1 MRRVGGCYAILE
13 AAPEK
18 LVALNDIGMQ
28 LLLNET
34 VWVQLLGT
42 TEQAR
47 MTCSVTAVTPNRV
60 TLRFDD
66 GSSPPI
72 GMEPGSSVALRVI
85 NAQGVHTATA
95 EVAQVARRPHPAI
108 ALRAP
113 IVFASTQK
121 RRFVRVVVNAPVT
134 FKVRKSSDPARVGL
148 TDDQARCVDLSAG
161 GMRLITATQLS
172 SGDELELS
180 VKLRHSR
187 IPNGEL
193 NLVGRVLRLG
203 PGDTKPRVTYAAGVE
218 LIHANQRAED
228 ALVMLMFEL
237 DRKRLA

>member
-1 MRRVGGCYAILE
+1 
-13 AAPEK
+13 
-18 LVALNDIGMQ
+18 MQ
-28 LLLNET
+28 LLVNET
-34 VWVQLLGT
+34 VWVQLVGT

-60 TLRFDD
+60 TLRCYE

-72 GMEPGSSVALRVI
+72 GMEPGSSVSLRVV

-95 EVAQVARRPHPAI
+95 EVVQVARRPHPAI
-108 ALRAP
+108 ALRGP
-113 IVFASTQK
+113 IEFASTQK
-121 RRFVRVVVNAPVT
+121 RRFVRVVVNAPAT
-134 FKVRKSSDPARVGL
+134 FKVRASLDAERVGL

-161 GMRLITATQLS
+161 GMRLITAIKLS
-172 SGDELELS
+172 EGDELEVS

-193 NLVGRVLRLG
+193 NLVGRVLRVA
-203 PGDTKPRVTYAAGVE
+203 PGDTKPRVTFAAGIE
-218 LIHANQRAED
+218 LIHANQRAQD